1 LGCPR
6 GLLDY
11 NLATVPTPLAP
22 PGMTPPQLPTI
33 LDLFAGAGGMALGF
47 HGAGGRCIGAVEYDQ
62 AAAHT
67 FALNVPGDPKVF
79 GGPEEGDVNLLPVP
93 TLLAALP
100 SRPQVVVGGP
110 PCQGFSRIGKAKQA
124 SLLVDGERIR
134 KGGVTDPGRNLLYQ
148 YFLAVVRHAQ
158 PLAFV
163 MENVPGMR
171 EHLGNDFARRI
182 SREAH
187 YLGYNVRYFLL
198 NAAHYGVP
206 QHRWRLFFIG
216 LRSDLG
222 HNAVPRAPA
231 QTHFPE
237 NLPADAPLPEDPWLI
252 AGPDVPVVAS
262 PRPLVGVRDALADL
276 PKLKYHLGERPA
288 PPPAELLP
296 LKGPPSDYV
305 KRLRDW
311 PGLPVPDLVSG
322 NWYRFTRRDFP
333 IFRNMAQGD
342 CYPEALEVAHSLFR
356 QTLEQMAEPPLPGT
370 EAWEEL
376 KAAHVPPYRNDAF
389 HDKWQKLVADR
400 PSWTLT
406 AHLSKDTY
414 SHIHYDSRQAR
425 TISIREAARL
435 QSFPDG
441 VEFVGNHGDHYRQI
455 GNAVPPLL
463 ARAIAE
469 ELFSQLRELGA
480 L

>member
-1 LGCPR
+1 MTEVPSP
-6 GLLDY
+6 
-11 NLATVPTPLAP
+11 TV
-22 PGMTPPQLPTI
+22 

-47 HGAGGRCIGAVEYDQ
+47 HAAGGRCIGAVEYDQ
-62 AAAHT
+62 AAADT
-67 FALNVPGDPKVF
+67 FEMNFMTHPPVIF
-79 GGPEEGDVNLLPVP
+79 GGPVEGDVNKLPVQD
-93 TLLAALP
+93 LLSALP
-100 SRPQVVVGGP
+100 VAPQIVVGGP

-124 SLLVDGERIR
+124 SLLGEEERVR
-134 KGGVTDPGRNLLYQ
+134 KGGVADPGRNLLYQ
-148 YFLAVVRHAQ
+148 YFLAVVRQAQ

-171 EHLGNDFARRI
+171 EHLGNDFAKRI
-182 SREAH
+182 AREAH

-216 LRSDLG
+216 LRSSLG

-231 QTHFPE
+231 QTHQPTNPSDE
-237 NLPADAPLPEDPWLI
+237 SRLPEDPWMV
-252 AGPDVPVVAS
+252 AGPDLPVGED
-262 PRPLVGVRDALADL
+262 PKPLVGVREALGDL
-276 PKLKYHLGERPA
+276 PKLKYHLGA
-288 PPPAELLP
+288 AASSPPDDPLP
-296 LKGPPSDYV
+296 LRGTPSEYV
-305 KRLRDW
+305 QQLRAW
-311 PGLPVPDLVSG
+311 PGLETPQLVSG

-333 IFRNMAQGD
+333 IFRLMAQGD
-342 CYPEALEVAHSLFR
+342 CYPQALEVAHGIFR
-356 QTLEQMAEPPLPGT
+356 AALQAMPDAPAPGT
-370 EAWEEL
+370 KEWRKL
-376 KAAHVPPYRNDAF
+376 KAAYVPPYRNDAF

-425 TISIREAARL
+425 TISVREAARL

-441 VEFVGNHGDHYRQI
+441 AEFAGNYGEQYRQI

-463 ARAIAE
+463 ARAIAR
-469 ELFSQLRELGA
+469 ELFAHLRELDA